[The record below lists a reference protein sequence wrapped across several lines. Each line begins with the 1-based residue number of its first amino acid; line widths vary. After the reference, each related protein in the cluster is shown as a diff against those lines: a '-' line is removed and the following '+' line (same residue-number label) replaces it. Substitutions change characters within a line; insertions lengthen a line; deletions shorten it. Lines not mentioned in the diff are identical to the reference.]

1 MICEQIT
8 DKILF
13 SFYRVYNILGFGF
26 LEKVYENAL
35 CIELEKLG
43 LDVHQQ
49 KTSPVYYDGTLV
61 GEYFADVVI
70 DDQVVLELKAAE
82 ALRAE
87 HLAQLTNY
95 LKATDMEVGLLLN
108 FGKKPEF
115 KRLLLTNDL
124 KQCRQKVLQ

>member
-1 MICEQIT
+1 MICQQIT

-49 KTSPVYYDGTLV
+49 KTIPVYYDGTLV

-82 ALRAE
+82 GLRAE

-108 FGKKPEF
+108 FGRKPEF